1 MATLKLL
8 LSSRLVV
15 LFRRWARC
23 IRTRR
28 QQAHARLE
36 LNGMTDH
43 ELNDLGIG
51 RSQIR
56 AQAGSAEDYTH
67 TRNQRTLE
75 TVRKRNM

>member
-15 LFRRWARC
+15 LFRGWAR
-23 IRTRR
+23 RSLARR

-56 AQAGSAEDYTH
+56 TQTGS
-67 TRNQRTLE
+67 
-75 TVRKRNM
+75 KRDRWDGG